1 MKCPHCQHENH
12 PQAKFCEEC
21 AAPLART
28 CANCGTQ
35 LSATA
40 KFCHECAH
48 PVTPRQVTQS
58 RFASLETYTPK
69 HLAEKI
75 LTSKSALE
83 GERKQ
88 VTVLFADMKG
98 SMELL
103 ADRDPEEAR
112 KLLDPVIEHMMEAV
126 HRYEGTVSNLMGDG
140 IMALFG
146 APLAHEDHAVR
157 ACSAYFKRGDYDRAI
172 SHFRGNVD
180 SLVGDQIYE
189 RFGLVFLASV
199 GSRYQLVLLHSD
211 RGEFTEAAIH
221 GNEVIRIAEMVNH
234 PYNLYTAYFA
244 VGSLHLRKGAID
256 KAISALERSL
266 ELCRSWNIRQ
276 NIPRVA
282 VALGNAYAAA
292 GRVGDALPI
301 LDLANRAAA
310 RLDA

>member
-1 MKCPHCQHENH
+1 MTASWRC
-12 PQAKFCEEC
+12 
-21 AAPLART
+21 LARHSPT
-28 CANCGTQ
+28 KTTRCALG
-35 LSATA
+35 
-40 KFCHECAH
+40 
-48 PVTPRQVTQS
+48 
-58 RFASLETYTPK
+58 
-69 HLAEKI
+69 
-75 LTSKSALE
+75 
-83 GERKQ
+83 
-88 VTVLFADMKG
+88 
-98 SMELL
+98 
-103 ADRDPEEAR
+103 
-112 KLLDPVIEHMMEAV
+112 
-126 HRYEGTVSNLMGDG
+126 
-140 IMALFG
+140 
-146 APLAHEDHAVR
+146 
-157 ACSAYFKRGDYDRAI
+157 SAYFKRGDYDRAI

-292 GRVGDALPI
+292 GRVGEALPI
-301 LDLANRAAA
+301 LDLANRAA
-310 RLDA
+310 RLDSTREQLAQGYLAIGKLKDAALLASDAIDKARHQLARGREAGALYVLGEITLSGNAVDIAKAADHYRQAIVLADPIGLRPLVAHCHIGLGKLHRRTGALEQAKTHLDKGVKMMREMGMGLWLERAEAELKELG